1 MQLMKTAIG
10 QLKCALG
17 DFPLAEKQ
25 SRIFIEKAAAQKAD
39 ILILP
44 EGGVFGYP
52 PTDFV
57 RDPRFI
63 EKQNQILK
71 RLQKSLP
78 SSLSLLVGAFIP
90 SPEPSQQG
98 AGLLQ
103 CSLQQG
109 AAPRRPPPAG
119 LHLRNGAFLLQKG
132 KPPQAFFKERLPDQD
147 VFCESRWFQ
156 PGKMQDNFFF
166 LKNQRVQVLIC
177 EDMWRPAP
185 FERPDL
191 LIVINS
197 SPYSA
202 GKCLRRIR
210 RLKRLTDKYKAP
222 AVYVNRAG
230 GQDESLFD
238 GGSFCL
244 NSKGE
249 ISLQCAFFKEDFQTR
264 DPDGEKSAPL
274 KEPPLERRRQE
285 ALVMGIRDF
294 CAQTGFQKAHLGL
307 SGGIDSALACFLAV
321 QALGRENVTALFLP
335 GPYTSEKSAALVRRL
350 QKRLRFSL
358 QTLSINPLY
367 ETALQ
372 TIRANENSGGEPAKG
387 RAALVEQNLQARL
400 RMLCL
405 TAFGNKNDSLLIGT
419 SNKSELACGYGT
431 LYGDLAGGLMVIGDL
446 FKTEVFRLCR
456 FINENDAKQE
466 AVFPQEMLARPPSA
480 ELAPGQKDEDDLP
493 AGYKDLDP
501 VLEDLIC
508 SSSASVSGEKQEAN
522 LRGETGGETLSSAA
536 PVSSKAGEE
545 ADRLLR
551 KKAERLWIES
561 EFKRKQSGPVLKL
574 SETAFG
580 SGRRFPVAHK
590 FPL

>member
-1 MQLMKTAIG
+1 MKTAIG
-10 QLKCALG
+10 QLKSALG
-17 DFPLAEKQ
+17 GFEGAERSVKV
-25 SRIFIEKAAAQKAD
+25 FIEKAKAQKAD

-63 EKQNQILK
+63 EKQNQVLK

-78 SSLSLLVGAFIP
+78 PSLSLLVGAFIP
-90 SPEPSQQG
+90 SPEPAQQ
-98 AGLLQ
+98 AVGLLP
-103 CSLQQG
+103 CGLQQS
-109 AAPRRPPPAG
+109 APQQSPPPDS
-119 LHLRNGAFLLQKG
+119 LHLRNGAFLFQKG

-156 PGKMQDNFFF
+156 PGRMQDNFFF
-166 LKNQRVQVLIC
+166 LKNQRVQVLVC

-202 GKCLRRIR
+202 GKRLKRIR

-222 AVYVNRAG
+222 AVYVNRSG
-230 GQDESLFD
+230 GQDELLFD

-249 ISLQCAFFKEDFQTR
+249 ISLQCAFFKEDFQTT
-264 DPDGEKSAPL
+264 DPDGEKSPPL
-274 KEPPLERRRQE
+274 KEPPLEQQRQE

-350 QKRLRFSL
+350 QKRLQFSL
-358 QTLSINPLY
+358 QILSINPLC

-372 TIRANENSGGEPAKG
+372 TIRANENSGGKPAEG
-387 RAALVEQNLQARL
+387 RAGLVEQNLQARL

-405 TAFGNKNDSLLIGT
+405 TAFGNKNHDSLLIGT
-419 SNKSELACGYGT
+419 SNKSELTCGYGT

-446 FKTEVFRLCR
+446 FKTEVFQLCR
-456 FINENDAKQE
+456 FINENSAKQE
-466 AVFPQEMLARPPSA
+466 VVFPQEMLARPPSA
-480 ELAPGQKDEDDLP
+480 ELAPDQKDENDLP

-501 VLEDLIC
+501 VLEELIR
-508 SSSASVSGEKQEAN
+508 SSSASVAQDEKPPPPSG
-522 LRGETGGETLSSAA
+522 GAA
-536 PVSSKAGEE
+536 VSSKAGE
-545 ADRLLR
+545 ADRFLR
-551 KKAERLWIES
+551 KKAARLWLKS
-561 EFKRKQSGPVLKL
+561 EFKRKQSGPVLRL

>member
-1 MQLMKTAIG
+1 MKTAIG
-10 QLKCALG
+10 QLKSALG
-17 DFPLAEKQ
+17 DFDGAERCVQ
-25 SRIFIEKAAAQKAD
+25 VFIEKAAAQKAD

-57 RDPRFI
+57 QNPRLI
-63 EKQNQILK
+63 ERQNQALE
-71 RLQKSLP
+71 RLHKSLP

-90 SPEPSQQG
+90 APESSQRG
-98 AGLLQ
+98 APPRGDPPQTGLKE
-103 CSLQQG
+103 
-109 AAPRRPPPAG
+109 G
-119 LHLRNGAFLLQKG
+119 LPLRNGACLLQKG

-156 PGKMQDNFFF
+156 PGRMQDNFFF
-166 LKNQRVQVLIC
+166 LKNQRVQVLVC

-202 GKCLRRIR
+202 GKNLRRIR
-210 RLKRLTDKYKAP
+210 RLRLLTDKYKAP

-230 GQDESLFD
+230 GQDELLFD

-244 NSKGE
+244 NSKGGL
-249 ISLQCAFFKEDFQTR
+249 SLQCAFFKEDFQTT
-264 DPDGEKSAPL
+264 DSEGEKSVSL
-274 KEPPLERRRQE
+274 KEPPLERQRQE

-294 CAQTGFQKAHLGL
+294 CAQTGFQKIHLGL

-358 QTLSINPLY
+358 QILSINPLC

-372 TIRANENSGGEPAKG
+372 TIRANENSGGKPAEG
-387 RAALVEQNLQARL
+387 RDGLVEQNLQARL
-400 RMLCL
+400 RALCL
-405 TAFGNKNDSLLIGT
+405 TAFGNKNHDSLLIGT
-419 SNKSELACGYGT
+419 SNKSELTCGYGT

-456 FINENDAKQE
+456 FINENSAKQE
-466 AVFPQEMLARPPSA
+466 AVFPQEMLERPPSA
-480 ELAPGQKDEDDLP
+480 ELAPDQKDEDDLP

-501 VLEDLIC
+501 VLEELIR
-508 SSSASVSGEKQEAN
+508 SSSAAVVQGEQAETD
-522 LRGETGGETLSSAA
+522 LRGDATASVAPSGGPA
-536 PVSSKAGEE
+536 VSSKAGEEE

-551 KKAERLWIES
+551 KKAARLWLKS
-561 EFKRKQSGPVLKL
+561 EFKRKQSGPVLRL